1 MSKADLAHAVG
12 GEDWRRRAA
21 EADKSGQMMKKLLAE
36 AQQQQALFEV
46 ANASKRLKN
55 LKPGEC
61 TAPLGAS
68 PSPALTPVAG
78 WRLQER
84 DRKNLLVAVQQS
96 RDAGHVDT
104 FKIVSPESCERML
117 YCVQQEGWLNAHDA
131 YGWTCLMHATE
142 ACVCTPFLL
151 HRFQLHR
158 RKRGIDAN
166 AHCGAG
172 ARTSTWRR
180 CCAPARTSR

>member
-1 MSKADLAHAVG
+1 MKFGPSAGAFPAPPG
-12 GEDWRRRAA
+12 GGTA
-21 EADKSGQMMKKLLAE
+21 EE
-36 AQQQQALFEV
+36 F
-46 ANASKRLKN
+46 
-55 LKPGEC
+55 P
-61 TAPLGAS
+61 APPGAS

-142 ACVCTPFLL
+142 ACVCTP
-151 HRFQLHR
+151 
-158 RKRGIDAN
+158 
-166 AHCGAG
+166 
-172 ARTSTWRR
+172 S
-180 CCAPARTSR
+180 